1 MYTQENGRTR
11 TEKVL
16 RHSVCEDWT
25 SLADFTMS
33 LLSHARSFWFDRNF
47 YRKGVNCLDL
57 SWSHRSS
64 WTKPSWKKCTKDY
77 FCKDYFTRKFFYT
90 SCPTFKHYSMEYNL
104 QNMTQI
110 TILFILS
117 LSNHVFQ
124 SYFKMWRKVITLIIS
139 PIVTFYQKDRKSS
152 VINKKS
158 NQKRNERREENTRF
172 FQPQLTKESKKQILR
187 QTLSWM

>member
-1 MYTQENGRTR
+1 
-11 TEKVL
+11 
-16 RHSVCEDWT
+16 
-25 SLADFTMS
+25 
-33 LLSHARSFWFDRNF
+33 
-47 YRKGVNCLDL
+47 
-57 SWSHRSS
+57 
-64 WTKPSWKKCTKDY
+64 
-77 FCKDYFTRKFFYT
+77 
-90 SCPTFKHYSMEYNL
+90 MEYNL

-117 LSNHVFQ
+117 LSNHVLQ

-187 QTLSWM
+187 QTLS